1 MKDLLLEAIVNGDV
15 SIIADNTDDFIN
27 VRSNVTLADMV
38 DQFGEADEE

>member
-1 MKDLLLEAIVNGDV
+1 MKSLLLEAIVNGDL

-38 DQFGEADEE
+38 DQFGESDEE